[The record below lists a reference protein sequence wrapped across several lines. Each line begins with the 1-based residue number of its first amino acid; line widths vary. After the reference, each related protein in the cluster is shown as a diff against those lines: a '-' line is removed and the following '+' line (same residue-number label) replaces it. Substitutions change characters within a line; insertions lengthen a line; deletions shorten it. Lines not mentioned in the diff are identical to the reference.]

1 MRKVGANITHLG
13 RAAVLGA
20 ALLAL
25 GGCADNSGN
34 KNAGAQAAAATDASP
49 AAAKKRIA
57 RMCMQDPEKF
67 FGAGKETSQA
77 RCDCY
82 GAGVARTFNKDELSY
97 IATYN
102 EIPFTSSTEYDKIKQ
117 RCIAG
122 GSADIDDKKPAVKT
136 KTKTKKKEPDA
147 DKS

>member
-1 MRKVGANITHLG
+1 MRKVGANIIHLG

-25 GGCADNSGN
+25 GGCADSSGG
-34 KNAGAQAAAATDASP
+34 KGGGAQTAAATDASP

-57 RMCMQDPEKF
+57 KMCMADPEKF
-67 FGAGKETSQA
+67 FGEGKATSQA

-82 GAGVARTFNKDELSY
+82 GAGVAKTFNKDELSY

-102 EIPFTSSTEYDKIKQ
+102 EIPFTSSTEYDKIKD
-117 RCIAG
+117 RCMAG
-122 GSADIDDKKPAVKT
+122 GTA
-136 KTKTKKKEPDA
+136 EPDA
-147 DKS
+147 KPVKKKKSDAAKS

>member
-1 MRKVGANITHLG
+1 MQKVSANIVHLG

-25 GGCADNSGN
+25 AGCADSSSGS
-34 KNAGAQAAAATDASP
+34 KGGGAQATAAADASP

-57 RMCMQDPEKF
+57 KMCMLDPEKF
-67 FGAGKETSQA
+67 FGAGKATSQA

-82 GAGVARTFNKDELSY
+82 GSGVAKTFSKDELSY

-102 EIPFTSSTEYDKIKQ
+102 EIPFTSSTEYDKIKD
-117 RCIAG
+117 RCMAG
-122 GSADIDDKKPAVKT
+122 GAA
-136 KTKTKKKEPDA
+136 EPDA
-147 DKS
+147 KPVKKKKPEASKS

>member
-1 MRKVGANITHLG
+1 MRKAGSGIIFVG

-25 GGCADNSGN
+25 AGCADSSG
-34 KNAGAQAAAATDASP
+34 KGGGAQATAAADASP

-57 RMCMQDPEKF
+57 KMCMLDPEKF
-67 FGAGKETSQA
+67 FGAGKATSQA

-82 GAGVARTFNKDELSY
+82 GAGVAKTFNKDELSY

-102 EIPFTSSTEYDKIKQ
+102 EIPFTSSTEYDKIKE
-117 RCIAG
+117 RCMAG
-122 GSADIDDKKPAVKT
+122 GAAVDDKPAP
-136 KTKTKKKEPDA
+136 KKKDA
-147 DKS
+147 KKNS

>member
-1 MRKVGANITHLG
+1 MRKVSANIIHLG
-13 RAAVLGA
+13 HAAILGA

-25 GGCADNSGN
+25 GGCADNSGS
-34 KNAGAQAAAATDASP
+34 KGGGAQAAAATDTSP

-57 RMCMQDPEKF
+57 KMCMQDPEKF

-82 GAGVARTFNKDELSY
+82 GAGVAKTFNKDELSY

-102 EIPFTSSTEYDKIKQ
+102 EIPFTSSTEYEKTKQ

-122 GSADIDDKKPAVKT
+122 GAA
-136 KTKTKKKEPDA
+136 EPDA
-147 DKS
+147 KPVKKKKPDAAKS